1 MNDVHGWNAL
11 VMIES
16 CDAGSMPFVGDFDK
30 FLEGASRYARATSE
44 STSFFESKIVSGFID
59 KAKAGITVP
68 NYPQYRDMT
77 QMFIDMING
86 LTKVN
91 GGYAEVDTLT
101 LKTGQALIP
110 EIQAIKNQSRKI
122 HEELGQPYKLR
133 TCITGPYTL
142 SSLLAYKDKH
152 AFTRLGNIL
161 AEIAET
167 NIFNNKH
174 GTVKLV
180 SVDEPLFGFVDDPLL
195 DHGSEGRENL
205 LQAWQTIMHKIQTE
219 DALTIL
225 HLHNTTDELFWQVR
239 SLNIIESHVQDPFY
253 QSERTKK
260 QLEATDKCIKAS
272 IAVTDYEQLIRKH
285 ITTEAGKLNDV
296 AINEKV
302 AETWKNLKARK
313 LDPTTFL
320 DTVDVMKQRLTQII
334 ERFGENRTPY
344 AGTECG
350 TWSFPTYQTAIE
362 YLKRVA
368 EATHRQTK
376 KK

>member
-1 MNDVHGWNAL
+1 
-11 VMIES
+11 MIES
-16 CDAGSMPFVGDFDK
+16 CDAGSMPFVGDIDK
-30 FLEGASRYARATSE
+30 FLEGASRYGSATSE
-44 STSFFESKIVSGFID
+44 AEAFFESKVVSGFID
-59 KAKAGITVP
+59 KAKAGIAIP
-68 NYPQYRDMT
+68 NYPQYREMT
-77 QMFIDMING
+77 QMFIDMIDG

-91 GGYAEVDTLT
+91 GGYAETDTLT
-101 LKTGQALIP
+101 LKTGQGLIP
-110 EIQAIKNQSRKI
+110 EIQAIKNQSQKI

-161 AEIAET
+161 AKIAEANT
-167 NIFNNKH
+167 FNNKH

-195 DHGSEGRENL
+195 DYGSEGRENL
-205 LQAWQTIMHKIQTE
+205 LQAWQTIMHKIQAKGAQT
-219 DALTIL
+219 TL
-225 HLHNTTDELFWQVR
+225 HLHNTTDELFWQVE

-253 QSERTKK
+253 QAERTKK
-260 QLEATDKCIKAS
+260 QLEATDKCLKAS

-285 ITTEAGKLNDV
+285 IIAEAGNLNDV

-302 AETWKNLKARK
+302 AETWKNLQIRK

-320 DTVDVMKQRLTQII
+320 DTVDMMKQRLKQII
-334 ERFGENRTPY
+334 DRFGENRTPY

-362 YLKRVA
+362 YLRRVA
-368 EATHRQTK
+368 EAIHTQTK
-376 KK
+376 K